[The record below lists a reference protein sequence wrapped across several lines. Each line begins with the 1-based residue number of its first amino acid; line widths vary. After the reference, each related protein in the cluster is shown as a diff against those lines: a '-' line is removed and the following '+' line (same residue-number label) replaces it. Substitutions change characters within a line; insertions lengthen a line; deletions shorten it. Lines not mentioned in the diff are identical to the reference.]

1 MSELRYLSRKTHAAV
16 IAITESWLDDS
27 YTDDA
32 VSIDGYSIQ
41 RRDRKGHAGGV
52 CIYVRDDISF
62 NRRYDLD
69 KDNLED
75 SWIEIFLKHTKPI
88 YVGVCYRND
97 KNSNFIKCLENTL
110 SKLKPDCDSLVLG
123 DFNICLL
130 NNKSKLCKDYKSLL
144 KYYNC
149 KQLVNSPTRV
159 TEKSCTLLDHIF
171 TNNIEKFSQSGV
183 LPMGLSDHYITYCTR
198 KNIRGHIGT
207 HNTITIRSLKNYS
220 SVEFLDKLRNTNWTN
235 ITNCN
240 DVNIAWLRFKEIF
253 VNILDE
259 IAPFKQVRIK
269 TRTEPWMS
277 SEILALISERDK
289 ALFNANKSKS
299 NKLLRQEYNMLR
311 NKVQREVKN
320 SKSNYFKDKIEEHK
334 NDPKKLWKQFKS
346 LGYSN
351 KSKVNSKIVLN
362 IDNDICFEPKNIAQ
376 YMNDYLEHQNDN
388 Q

>member
-1 MSELRYLSRKTHAAV
+1 M
-16 IAITESWLDDS
+16 
-27 YTDDA
+27 
-32 VSIDGYSIQ
+32 
-41 RRDRKGHAGGV
+41 
-52 CIYVRDDISF
+52 
-62 NRRYDLD
+62 
-69 KDNLED
+69 
-75 SWIEIFLKHTKPI
+75 KHTKPI

-97 KNSNFIKCLENTL
+97 QNNNFIKCLENTL

-159 TEKSCTLLDHIF
+159 TEKYSTLLDHIF

-198 KNIRGHIGT
+198 KNTRGHIGT

-277 SEILALISERDK
+277 SEILELISERDK

-362 IDNDICFEPKNIAQ
+362 IDNNICFEPKTNFSVH
-376 YMNDYLEHQNDN
+376 E
-388 Q
+388 